1 MSFGDA
7 TVSGLRK
14 WLAEERTK
22 GSELLAGGRCS
33 DFSEYRYSVGYI
45 KALDDTAAVIE
56 QIQADLMKG

>member
-7 TVSGLRK
+7 TISGLRK
-14 WLAEERTK
+14 WLAEERPKAT
-22 GSELLAGGRCS
+22 ELLAGGRCA

-45 KALDDTAAVIE
+45 KALDDVAAIIE